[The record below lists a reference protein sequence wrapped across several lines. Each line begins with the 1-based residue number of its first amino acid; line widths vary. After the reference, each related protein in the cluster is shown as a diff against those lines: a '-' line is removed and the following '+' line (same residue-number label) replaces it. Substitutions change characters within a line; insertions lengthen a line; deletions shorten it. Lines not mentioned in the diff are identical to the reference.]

1 MGQGTY
7 GTVVKAIH
15 KKTQQKVA
23 IKLIDNIK
31 KDSYRLR
38 QTLRELI
45 ILRKLSEVDKNIFTT
60 KLIDVIIPSDCLI
73 PSKEEGQSSMYD
85 LNKLNYLFIVM
96 EL

>member
-38 QTLRELI
+38 QTLRELV
-45 ILRKLSEVDKNIFTT
+45 ILRKLSEVEKNIFTT
-60 KLIDVIIPSDCLI
+60 KLIDVIIPSGCLI
-73 PSKEEGQSSMYD
+73 PRNLEGQSSMYD
-85 LNKLNYLFIVM
+85 LNKLTYIFVVM